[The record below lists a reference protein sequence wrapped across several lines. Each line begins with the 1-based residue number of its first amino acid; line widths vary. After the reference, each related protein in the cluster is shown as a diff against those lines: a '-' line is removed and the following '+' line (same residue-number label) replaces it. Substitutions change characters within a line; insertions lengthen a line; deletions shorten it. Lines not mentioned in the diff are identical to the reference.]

1 MDFVL
6 QIFYDMISLI
16 RGERSAIGLGFLRC
30 RTKEEA
36 FWRGEN
42 RDILLG
48 GKRKQRGLM
57 RVWVYWLKTILRVSR
72 RHDCLVLF
80 DMLCCGLLN

>member
-1 MDFVL
+1 MSYKF
-6 QIFYDMISLI
+6 FYDMILLI
-16 RGERSAIGLGFLRC
+16 RGERSAIGLGFLRS

-36 FWRGEN
+36 FWREEN
-42 RDILLG
+42 KDILLG

-57 RVWVYWLKTILRVSR
+57 RVWVYWLKAILRVSR

-80 DMLCCGLLN
+80 DILCCGLLH